1 MPAAGVVCTK
11 LAFFVFDEGEGGAAG
26 LFVEEGIDELPA
38 AHGDAEID
46 CAGAQPANGG
56 DATNWGGGCNGI
68 DAMKKIAD
76 GHGRFASI
84 SLSRSRSVSAA
95 SHSQ

>member
-1 MPAAGVVCTK
+1 MPAAGVVCAK
-11 LAFFVFDEGEGGAAG
+11 QPFFVFDEGECGAAG

-46 CAGAQPANGG
+46 RAGSQPANGG
-56 DATNWGGGCNGI
+56 DAANRGGVCYSMEV
-68 DAMKKIAD
+68 MKKITD